1 MPPSTLSQDHFSSV
15 KKGYANTII
24 DRYVS
29 TDRITPDDAGLISEF
44 LAERRAAG
52 GISHGR
58 VDKLTFT
65 LVTWRRFIPPYSTLT
80 IGTVYMGI
88 EAIKNAK
95 TPHGRPYKQNTLFDH
110 VSILKQ
116 FLLWMIEN
124 EYIILPE
131 KKVKAIK
138 TPRKDT
144 ITKTAS
150 QLLTPEEVKVLI
162 KASRSSRDRAMIMTL
177 YEGGFR
183 PGEVCQLKWRDMKSD
198 PNGIAVNV
206 NFKTG
211 ITRYIRLVMA
221 KKYISEWR
229 ADYPIPITSESFV
242 FLNEKRRPLTWNA
255 MAVQINRI
263 AKRAG
268 MTKHLT
274 PHLFRHS
281 RITHLLR
288 EGASE
293 SVVKMMMWGSL
304 NTDMLMTYAHLTGGD
319 VDAEISRLY
328 GLATKTGQ
336 KSARL
341 EPRICPSC
349 NLINPPGEDYCRGC
363 MEALSIQAVADEDAI
378 RRFIIKNPKAFR
390 QFLDRIEEKEGYSSA
405 QKI

>member
-15 KKGYANTII
+15 KKGYANTTI

-29 TDRITPDDAGLISEF
+29 TERITPEDAGLISEF

-52 GISHGR
+52 GISNGR
-58 VDKLTFT
+58 VNKLTFT

-88 EAIKNAK
+88 DAIKNAK
-95 TPHGRPYKQNTLFDH
+95 TPQGRPYKQNTLFDH

-124 EYIILPE
+124 EYSNLPE

-138 TPRKDT
+138 SPRKDT

-150 QLLTPEEVKVLI
+150 QLLSPEEVKILV

-229 ADYPIPITSESFV
+229 ADYPLPVTPESFV

-328 GLATKTGQ
+328 GLDTKTGQ

-363 MEALSIQAVADEDAI
+363 MEALSIQAIADEDAI
-378 RRFIIKNPKAFR
+378 RRFVIKNPKAFR
-390 QFLDRIEEKEGYSSA
+390 QFLDRIEEKEGYLSA

>member
-1 MPPSTLSQDHFSSV
+1 MPPSTLSQDHFSTV
-15 KKGYANTII
+15 KKGYANTIL

-29 TDRITPDDAGLISEF
+29 TERITPDDAGLISEF

-52 GISHGR
+52 GISNGR
-58 VDKLTFT
+58 VNKLTFT

-88 EAIKNAK
+88 DAIKNAK
-95 TPHGRPYKQNTLFDH
+95 TPQGRPYKQNTLFDH

-124 EYIILPE
+124 EYSNLPE

-138 TPRKDT
+138 SPRKDT

-150 QLLTPEEVKVLI
+150 QLLTPEEVKVLV

-229 ADYPIPITSESFV
+229 ADYPLPVTPESFV
-242 FLNEKRRPLTWNA
+242 FLNEKRLPLTWNA

-268 MTKHLT
+268 MAKHLT

-328 GLATKTGQ
+328 GLDTKTGQ

-363 MEALSIQAVADEDAI
+363 MEALSIQAIADEDAI
-378 RRFIIKNPKAFR
+378 RRFVIKNPKAFR
-390 QFLDRIEEKEGYSSA
+390 QFLDRIEEKEGYLSA

>member
-29 TDRITPDDAGLISEF
+29 TERITPDDAGLISEF

-52 GISHGR
+52 GISNGR

-116 FLLWMIEN
+116 FLLWMFEN

-150 QLLTPEEVKVLI
+150 QLLTPEEVKILV

-229 ADYPIPITSESFV
+229 ADYPLPVTPESFV

-268 MTKHLT
+268 ITKHLT

-281 RITHLLR
+281 RITHLLQ
-288 EGASE
+288 EGAKE
-293 SVVKMMMWGSL
+293 STVKLMMWGSL
-304 NTDMLMTYAHLTGGD
+304 STDMLTTYAHLTGRD
-319 VDAEISRLY
+319 IDADISHLY
-328 GLATKTGQ
+328 GIEEDTKE
-336 KSARL
+336 KENARL
-341 EPRICPSC
+341 IPRICPTC
-349 NLINPPGEDYCRGC
+349 NLINPPGEDYCRG
-363 MEALSIQAVADEDAI
+363 AWKLYRLRPFLRRKRSDGLS
-378 RRFIIKNPKAFR
+378 
-390 QFLDRIEEKEGYSSA
+390 
-405 QKI
+405 

>member
-1 MPPSTLSQDHFSSV
+1 
-15 KKGYANTII
+15 
-24 DRYVS
+24 
-29 TDRITPDDAGLISEF
+29 
-44 LAERRAAG
+44 
-52 GISHGR
+52 
-58 VDKLTFT
+58 
-65 LVTWRRFIPPYSTLT
+65 
-80 IGTVYMGI
+80 
-88 EAIKNAK
+88 
-95 TPHGRPYKQNTLFDH
+95 
-110 VSILKQ
+110 
-116 FLLWMIEN
+116 MIEN

-229 ADYPIPITSESFV
+229 ADYPLPITPESFV
-242 FLNEKRRPLTWNA
+242 FLNEKRLPLTWAA

-268 MTKHLT
+268 MTKHIT

>member
-29 TDRITPDDAGLISEF
+29 TERITHEDAGLISEF

-52 GISHGR
+52 GISNGR
-58 VDKLTFT
+58 VNKLTFT

-88 EAIKNAK
+88 DAIKNAK
-95 TPHGRPYKQNTLFDH
+95 TPQGRPYKQNTLFDH

-124 EYIILPE
+124 EYSNLPE

-138 TPRKDT
+138 SPRKDT

-150 QLLTPEEVKVLI
+150 QLLSPEEVKILV

-183 PGEVCQLKWRDMKSD
+183 PGEVCQLKWRDLKSD

-229 ADYPIPITSESFV
+229 ADYPLPVTPESFV

-328 GLATKTGQ
+328 GLDTKAGQ

-378 RRFIIKNPKAFR
+378 RRFVIKNPKAFR
-390 QFLDRIEEKEGYSSA
+390 QFLDRIEEKEGYLSA

>member
-1 MPPSTLSQDHFSSV
+1 MPPSTLSQDQFSSV

-24 DRYVS
+24 DRYLRS
-29 TDRITPDDAGLISEF
+29 ERITPDDAGLISEF

-52 GISHGR
+52 GISMGR

-65 LVTWRRFIPPYSTLT
+65 LVAWRRFLPPFSTLT
-80 IGTVYMGI
+80 IGTVYTGI
-88 EAIKNAK
+88 EAIKQAES
-95 TPHGRPYKQNTLFDH
+95 HRGRAYKQNTLFDH

-116 FLLWMIEN
+116 FLLWMIDN
-124 EYIILPE
+124 EYINLPE
-131 KKVKAIK
+131 KKVRAIR

-150 QLLTPEEVKVLI
+150 QLLTPEEVQVLI
-162 KASRSSRDRAMIMTL
+162 NASRSSRDRAMLMTL

-183 PGEVCQLKWRDMKSD
+183 PGEICQLTWGDLKSD
-198 PNGIAVNV
+198 SSGIAVNV

-229 ADYPIPITSESFV
+229 GDYPAAINPGSFV
-242 FLNEKRRPLTWNA
+242 FLNEQRRQLNWAA
-255 MAVQINRI
+255 MAMQIRRI

-268 MTKHLT
+268 MTKHIT

-328 GLATKTGQ
+328 GLDTKKDETT
-336 KSARL
+336 ARL

-363 MEALSIQAVADEDAI
+363 MEALSAKAFADEESI
-378 RRFIIKNPKAFR
+378 RRFMIKHSKAFR
-390 QFLDRIEEKEGYSSA
+390 QYLDEIEENGPT
-405 QKI
+405 

>member
-52 GISHGR
+52 GISNGR

-150 QLLTPEEVKVLI
+150 QLLTPEEVKILV

-229 ADYPIPITSESFV
+229 ADYPLPITPESFV
-242 FLNEKRRPLTWNA
+242 FLNEKRLPLTWAA

-268 MTKHLT
+268 MTKHIT

-328 GLATKTGQ
+328 GLDTKAGQ

-363 MEALSIQAVADEDAI
+363 MEALSIQAIADEDAI
-378 RRFIIKNPKAFR
+378 RRFVIKNPKAFR
-390 QFLDRIEEKEGYSSA
+390 QFLDRIEEKEGYLSA

>member
-29 TDRITPDDAGLISEF
+29 TERITHEDAGLISEF

-52 GISHGR
+52 GISNGR
-58 VDKLTFT
+58 VNKLTFT

-88 EAIKNAK
+88 DAIKNAK
-95 TPHGRPYKQNTLFDH
+95 TPQGRPYKQNTLFDH

-124 EYIILPE
+124 EYSNLPE

-138 TPRKDT
+138 SPRKDT

-150 QLLTPEEVKVLI
+150 QLLSPEEVKILV

-183 PGEVCQLKWRDMKSD
+183 PGQVCQLKWRDMKSD

-229 ADYPIPITSESFV
+229 ADYPLPVTPESFV
-242 FLNEKRRPLTWNA
+242 FLNEKRLPLTWNA

-328 GLATKTGQ
+328 GLDTKTGQ

-363 MEALSIQAVADEDAI
+363 MEALSIQAIADEDAI
-378 RRFIIKNPKAFR
+378 RRFVIKNPKAFR
-390 QFLDRIEEKEGYSSA
+390 QFLDRIEEKEGYLSA

>member
-52 GISHGR
+52 GISNGR

-150 QLLTPEEVKVLI
+150 QLLTPEEVKILV

-229 ADYPIPITSESFV
+229 ADYPLPITPESFV
-242 FLNEKRRPLTWNA
+242 FLNEKRLPLTWAA

-268 MTKHLT
+268 MTKHIT

-328 GLATKTGQ
+328 GLDTKRCE

-363 MEALSIQAVADEDAI
+363 MEALSIQAIADEDAI
-378 RRFIIKNPKAFR
+378 RRFVIKNPKAFR
-390 QFLDRIEEKEGYSSA
+390 QFLDRIEEKEGYLSA

>member
-29 TDRITPDDAGLISEF
+29 TERITPEDAGLISEF

-52 GISHGR
+52 GISKGR

-88 EAIKNAK
+88 DAIKNAK
-95 TPHGRPYKQNTLFDH
+95 TPQGRPYKQNTLFDH

-124 EYIILPE
+124 EYSNLPE

-138 TPRKDT
+138 SPRKDT

-150 QLLTPEEVKVLI
+150 QLLTPEEVKVLV

-183 PGEVCQLKWRDMKSD
+183 PGEVCQLKWRDLKSD

-229 ADYPIPITSESFV
+229 ADYPLPITSESFV

-328 GLATKTGQ
+328 GLDTKTGQ

-378 RRFIIKNPKAFR
+378 RRFVIKNPKAFR
-390 QFLDRIEEKEGYSSA
+390 QFLDRIEEKEGYLSA

>member
-1 MPPSTLSQDHFSSV
+1 
-15 KKGYANTII
+15 
-24 DRYVS
+24 
-29 TDRITPDDAGLISEF
+29 
-44 LAERRAAG
+44 
-52 GISHGR
+52 
-58 VDKLTFT
+58 
-65 LVTWRRFIPPYSTLT
+65 
-80 IGTVYMGI
+80 
-88 EAIKNAK
+88 
-95 TPHGRPYKQNTLFDH
+95 
-110 VSILKQ
+110 
-116 FLLWMIEN
+116 MIEN

>member
-29 TDRITPDDAGLISEF
+29 TERITPEDAGLISEF

-52 GISHGR
+52 GISNGR
-58 VDKLTFT
+58 VNKLTFT
-65 LVTWRRFIPPYSTLT
+65 LVTWRRFIPPFSTLT

-88 EAIKNAK
+88 DAIKNAK

-124 EYIILPE
+124 EYSNLPE

-138 TPRKDT
+138 SPRKDT

-150 QLLTPEEVKVLI
+150 QLLTPEEVKVLV

-229 ADYPIPITSESFV
+229 ADYPLPVTPESFV
-242 FLNEKRRPLTWNA
+242 FLNEKRCPLTWNA

-328 GLATKTGQ
+328 GLDTKSGQ

-363 MEALSIQAVADEDAI
+363 MEALSVQAIADEDAI
-378 RRFIIKNPKAFR
+378 RRFVIKNPKAFR
-390 QFLDRIEEKEGYSSA
+390 QFLDRIEEKEGYLSA

>member
-29 TDRITPDDAGLISEF
+29 TERITPDDAGLISEF

-52 GISHGR
+52 GISNGR
-58 VDKLTFT
+58 VNKLTFT

-88 EAIKNAK
+88 DAIKNAK
-95 TPHGRPYKQNTLFDH
+95 TPQGRPYKQNTLFDH

-124 EYIILPE
+124 EYSNLPE

-150 QLLTPEEVKVLI
+150 QLLTPEEVKILV

-229 ADYPIPITSESFV
+229 ADYPLPITPESFV
-242 FLNEKRRPLTWNA
+242 FLNEKRLPLTWAA

-268 MTKHLT
+268 MTKHIT

-328 GLATKTGQ
+328 GLDTKTGQ

-378 RRFIIKNPKAFR
+378 RRFVIKNPKAFR

>member
-29 TDRITPDDAGLISEF
+29 TERITHEDAGLISEF

-52 GISHGR
+52 GISNGR
-58 VDKLTFT
+58 VNKLTFT

-88 EAIKNAK
+88 DAIKNAK
-95 TPHGRPYKQNTLFDH
+95 TPQGRPYKQNTLFDH

-124 EYIILPE
+124 EYSHLPE

-138 TPRKDT
+138 SPRKDT

-150 QLLTPEEVKVLI
+150 QLLTPEEVKVLV

-183 PGEVCQLKWRDMKSD
+183 PGEVCQLKWRDLKSD

-229 ADYPIPITSESFV
+229 ADYPLPITSESFV

-328 GLATKTGQ
+328 GLDTKTGQ

-378 RRFIIKNPKAFR
+378 RRFVIKNPKAFR
-390 QFLDRIEEKEGYSSA
+390 QFLDRIEEKEGYLSA

>member
-52 GISHGR
+52 GISNGR

-88 EAIKNAK
+88 EAIKTAK

>member
-29 TDRITPDDAGLISEF
+29 TERITHEDAGLISEF

-65 LVTWRRFIPPYSTLT
+65 LVTWRRFIPPFSTLT

-88 EAIKNAK
+88 DAIKNAK
-95 TPHGRPYKQNTLFDH
+95 TPQGRPYKQNTLFDH

-124 EYIILPE
+124 EYSNLPE
-131 KKVKAIK
+131 KKVKVIK
-138 TPRKDT
+138 SPRKDT

-150 QLLTPEEVKVLI
+150 QLLSPEEVKVLV

-183 PGEVCQLKWRDMKSD
+183 PGEVCQLKWRDLKSD

-229 ADYPIPITSESFV
+229 ADYPLPITSESFV

-328 GLATKTGQ
+328 GLDTKTGQ

-363 MEALSIQAVADEDAI
+363 MEALSIQAIADEDAI
-378 RRFIIKNPKAFR
+378 RRFVIKNPKAFR
-390 QFLDRIEEKEGYSSA
+390 QFLDRIEEKEGYLSA

>member
-52 GISHGR
+52 GISNGR

-95 TPHGRPYKQNTLFDH
+95 TPQGRPYKQNTLFDH

-124 EYIILPE
+124 EYSNLPE

-138 TPRKDT
+138 SPRKDT

-150 QLLTPEEVKVLI
+150 QLLSPEEVKILV

-183 PGEVCQLKWRDMKSD
+183 PGEVCQLKWRDLKSD

-229 ADYPIPITSESFV
+229 ADYPLPVTPESFV

-328 GLATKTGQ
+328 GLDTKTGQ

-363 MEALSIQAVADEDAI
+363 MEALSIQAIADEDAI
-378 RRFIIKNPKAFR
+378 RRFVIKNPKAFR
-390 QFLDRIEEKEGYSSA
+390 QFLDRIEEKEGYLSA

>member
-1 MPPSTLSQDHFSSV
+1 MPPSTLSQDHFSTV
-15 KKGYANTII
+15 KKGYANTIL

-29 TDRITPDDAGLISEF
+29 TERITPDDAGLISEF

-52 GISHGR
+52 GISNGR
-58 VDKLTFT
+58 VNKLTFT

-88 EAIKNAK
+88 DAIKNAK
-95 TPHGRPYKQNTLFDH
+95 TPQGRPYKQNTLFDH

-124 EYIILPE
+124 EYSNLPE

-138 TPRKDT
+138 SPRKDT

-150 QLLTPEEVKVLI
+150 QLLTPEEVKVLV

-229 ADYPIPITSESFV
+229 ADYPLPVTPESFV
-242 FLNEKRRPLTWNA
+242 FLNEKRLPLTWNA

-268 MTKHLT
+268 MAKHLT

-328 GLATKTGQ
+328 GLDTKSGQ

-363 MEALSIQAVADEDAI
+363 MEALSIQAIADEDAI
-378 RRFIIKNPKAFR
+378 RRFVIKNPKAFR
-390 QFLDRIEEKEGYSSA
+390 QFLDRIEEKEGYLSA

>member
-29 TDRITPDDAGLISEF
+29 TERITPDDAGLISEF

-52 GISHGR
+52 GISNGR

-88 EAIKNAK
+88 DAIKNAK
-95 TPHGRPYKQNTLFDH
+95 TPQGRPYKQNTLFDH

-124 EYIILPE
+124 EYSNLPE

-138 TPRKDT
+138 SPRKDT

-150 QLLTPEEVKVLI
+150 QLLTPEEVKVLV

-183 PGEVCQLKWRDMKSD
+183 PGEVCQLKWRDLKSD

-229 ADYPIPITSESFV
+229 ADYPLPVTPESFV

-328 GLATKTGQ
+328 GLDTKTGQ

-363 MEALSIQAVADEDAI
+363 MEALSIQAIADEDAI

>member
-29 TDRITPDDAGLISEF
+29 TERITHEDAGLISEF

-52 GISHGR
+52 GISNGR
-58 VDKLTFT
+58 VNKLTFT

-88 EAIKNAK
+88 DAIKNAK
-95 TPHGRPYKQNTLFDH
+95 TPQGRPYKQNTLFDH

-124 EYIILPE
+124 EYSNLPE

-138 TPRKDT
+138 SPRKDT

-150 QLLTPEEVKVLI
+150 QLLSPEEVKILV

-183 PGEVCQLKWRDMKSD
+183 PGEVCQLKWRDLKSD

-229 ADYPIPITSESFV
+229 ADYPLPVTPESFV

-328 GLATKTGQ
+328 GLDTKTGQ

-378 RRFIIKNPKAFR
+378 RRFVIKNPKAFR
-390 QFLDRIEEKEGYSSA
+390 QFLDRIEEKEGYLSA

>member
-29 TDRITPDDAGLISEF
+29 TERITHEDAGLISEF

-52 GISHGR
+52 GISNGR
-58 VDKLTFT
+58 VNKLTFT
-65 LVTWRRFIPPYSTLT
+65 LVTWRRFIPPFSTLT

-88 EAIKNAK
+88 DAIKNAK
-95 TPHGRPYKQNTLFDH
+95 TPQGRPYKQNTLFDH

-124 EYIILPE
+124 EYSNLPE

-138 TPRKDT
+138 SPRKDT

-150 QLLTPEEVKVLI
+150 QLLSPEEVKVLV

-183 PGEVCQLKWRDMKSD
+183 PGEVCQLKWRDLKSD

-229 ADYPIPITSESFV
+229 ADYPLPITSESFV

-328 GLATKTGQ
+328 GLDTKTGQ

-378 RRFIIKNPKAFR
+378 RRFVIKNPKAFR
-390 QFLDRIEEKEGYSSA
+390 QFLDRIEEKEGYLSA

>member
-229 ADYPIPITSESFV
+229 ADYPLPITPESFV
-242 FLNEKRRPLTWNA
+242 FLNEKRLPLTWAA

-268 MTKHLT
+268 MTKHIT

-328 GLATKTGQ
+328 GLDTKAGK

-363 MEALSIQAVADEDAI
+363 MEALTIHAVADEEAI
-378 RRFIIKNPKAFR
+378 RRFMIKHSQAFR
-390 QFLDRIEEKEGYSSA
+390 LFLDQIEENKGS
-405 QKI
+405 